1 MQPFPHQYIAAAT
14 AAPEGEVSLSS
25 EGIVSLPSAPPVPFG
40 GPGDRWSPETLL
52 TAAVADCFILTFRAI
67 SAASKLAWTDIRV
80 QSTGTLDTVDRVP
93 QFTAFA
99 LQVARARRHQRG
111 AGDAVAREDG
121 EGVPGGAV
129 AEGDAPGHGLG
140 DGGLVP

>member
-99 LQVARARRHQRG
+99 LPVELRVPAGTSEALATRLLEKTEKACLVAQSLKATPQVTAS
-111 AGDAVAREDG
+111 VM
-121 EGVPGGAV
+121 EG
-129 AEGDAPGHGLG
+129 
-140 DGGLVP
+140 